1 MIRHSLLAISTIE
14 QGTCSKGEL
23 CRISSSEKKNLLQ
36 ILLLSDKLG
45 CKKLCPWM
53 DTIFQI
59 LFLLMSYL
67 QHNWQQHWH
76 GNSSVKLLLGF
87 TAPYCLNCL
96 SHLPFCIVYSLQKS
110 SKTLLVDHFCGFLKW
125 VYRSGAQADIFQQS
139 TILLYLFCSEKRKLI
154 IPPHLQ
160 SRVQSSWNS
169 ECYSS

>member
-53 DTIFQI
+53 NTIFQI

-96 SHLPFCIVYSLQKS
+96 SHPPFCIVYSLQKKFKNPFGWSFLWLPQMSLQKWCSGWYFSTVYHSALSLLQWKKKIDHPS
-110 SKTLLVDHFCGFLKW
+110 SPT
-125 VYRSGAQADIFQQS
+125 
-139 TILLYLFCSEKRKLI
+139 E
-154 IPPHLQ
+154 
-160 SRVQSSWNS
+160 
-169 ECYSS
+169 

>member
-1 MIRHSLLAISTIE
+1 MQDFL
-14 QGTCSKGEL
+14 KW
-23 CRISSSEKKNLLQ
+23 KKNLLQ

-96 SHLPFCIVYSLQKS
+96 SHPPFCIVYSLQKS

-154 IPPHLQ
+154 IPPHLGYRARGIQ
-160 SRVQSSWNS
+160 NVIPRK
-169 ECYSS
+169 